1 MKITNPVLTGFNPD
15 PSIIFVDGYYY
26 IATSTFEYYP
36 GVQIH
41 RSSDMLNWH
50 VVARPVQGSRV
61 NMTGNMRGAGIWAPC
76 LSYSDGMFYLIYTD
90 VKSYCDGPF
99 KDCNNYLI
107 TATDVQGEWSQPIY
121 MSSVGFDASLFHDDD
136 GKKYYVSVN
145 WNHLRNPDKHKF
157 EGIFMQEYDADKQ
170 QLVGERQIIFYGT
183 DKALIEAPHIYKVDG
198 YYYIFVA
205 EGGTHVDHAETV
217 GRSKNIAGP
226 YELHPDK
233 YLITALDTDC
243 YLQKAGHASMCCN
256 DKGQWYLA
264 HLCGRMVV
272 DGKCT
277 LGRETA
283 IQNLEWK
290 DGWPYIVG
298 GVNNPRDFFEV
309 DGQYE
314 VEDKPSHILFDD
326 NNMQLQWQSLRNDI
340 SDRVVSRSDNEIVL
354 RGTGSPTNKFEQ
366 TTLVVRQDV
375 FQFSASVDVDFAP
388 SKLHHFG
395 GMVYRY
401 AEDLQYL
408 ALVTYDND
416 AQCTAI
422 TTYTFDQGQFSFT
435 ECIPVSGKVNIRLDV
450 DYAVGQFSYSTD
462 GVNYHN
468 VGNVLDASK
477 LSDDYGNNLGFTGAF
492 VGVIVCDLQD
502 HKATCKF
509 SDFVYNRK

>member
-1 MKITNPVLTGFNPD
+1 MKIYNPILTGFNPD
-15 PSIIFVDGYYY
+15 PSMIFVDGYYY

-41 RSSDMLNWH
+41 KSSDMLNWQ
-50 VVARPVQGSRV
+50 VVARPVDMSNV
-61 NMTGNMRGAGIWAPC
+61 NMVGNMRGAGIWAPC
-76 LSYSDGMFYLIYTD
+76 LSYSDGVFYLIYTD

-107 TATDVQGEWSQPIY
+107 TATDIEGQWSKPSY
-121 MSSVGFDASLFHDDD
+121 LCSVGFDASLFHDTD
-136 GKKYYVSVN
+136 GKKYYVSAN
-145 WNHLRNPDKHKF
+145 WNHLKEPDRNKF
-157 EGIFMQEYDADKQ
+157 DGIFMQEFDPATNS
-170 QLVGERQIIFYGT
+170 LVGERQIIFYGT
-183 DKALIEAPHIYKVDG
+183 DRALIEAPHIYKVG
-198 YYYIFVA
+198 EYYYIFVA
-205 EGGTHVDHAETV
+205 EGGTHVEHAETV

-243 YLQKAGHASMCCN
+243 TLQKAGHASMCCN

-272 DGKCT
+272 NGNCT

-290 DGWPYIVG
+290 DNRPYVVG
-298 GVNNPRDFFEV
+298 GNKPRDYFEV
-309 DGQYE
+309 DGKFTKQA
-314 VEDKPSHILFDD
+314 KPTSIKFDD
-326 NNMQLQWQSLRNDI
+326 KSMRLEWQSLRSSID
-340 SDRVVSRSDNEIVL
+340 DKVVSRTDNEIVL

-366 TTLVVRQDV
+366 SLLAIRQDA
-375 FQFSASVDVDFAP
+375 FQFTAQVDVDFNP
-388 SKLHHFG
+388 TKLHHFG

-416 AQCTAI
+416 NNCRAI
-422 TTYTFDQGQFSFT
+422 TTYTFDQWQFSHT
-435 ECIPVSGKVNIRLDV
+435 ECIPVEGPVTIKLDV
-450 DYAVGQFSYSTD
+450 DYAQGQFSYSTN
-462 GVNYHN
+462 GVDFIKL
-468 VGNVLDASK
+468 GNQLDASK

-492 VGVIVCDLQD
+492 VGFMVSDLQE
-502 HKATCKF
+502 HKQTCKF
-509 SDFVYNRK
+509 SNFVYSPKN